1 MSKEKRLVPELRFS
15 EFDGEWKHL
24 RLSDVTTRVTRKNK
38 NLETDLPLTISAE
51 YGLVDQSDFFNRYVA
66 SKDMS
71 GYYLLKKGEFAYNK
85 SYSNGNPW
93 GVVRRLTKYD
103 QGALSSLYICF
114 NANGGFDP
122 DFIEKY
128 FQSNVWHKE
137 VSMIAVEGARNHGL
151 LNISV
156 NEFFETLH
164 YLPSYNE
171 QKKIATFLSLIDKK
185 IELLEKKVE
194 LLEQQKRGLLQK
206 IFSQEIRFK
215 KDDGSE
221 FEEWE
226 DTPFSK
232 IFKERKKYSSKDLD
246 FPHVSLTK
254 EGVVPKTERYERD
267 FLVKSNDKKYKIT
280 HLNDICYNPA
290 NLKFGVISRN
300 KFGSAIFSPIY
311 VTFEVNK
318 KYNSEF
324 IEYFVTRKD
333 LINKLRR
340 FEEGTVYERTAVKP
354 FDFLTFSFH
363 LPQIEEQRK
372 IADFLSKHD
381 LLIDVARQK
390 LENIKELKRG
400 LLQKMFI

>member
-114 NANGGFDP
+114 SANGGFDP

-151 LNISV
+151 LNVSV

-171 QKKIATFLSLIDKK
+171 QKKIATFLSLIDNK

-194 LLEQQKRGLLQK
+194 LLEEQKRGLLQK

-221 FEEWE
+221 Y
-226 DTPFSK
+226 
-232 IFKERKKYSSKDLD
+232 KKWKTKRLNEIVDYQSSNL
-246 FPHVSLTK
+246 SQ
-254 EGVVPKTERYERD
+254 
-267 FLVKSNDKKYKIT
+267 NM
-280 HLNDICYNPA
+280 LNDISKDDYEVYGA
-290 NLKFGVISRN
+290 NGVVGTFKTYSFDKHYITIIKDGAGVGRIQ
-300 KFGSAIFSPIY
+300 KCKPYTSAIGTLGIILNNEESNIDFVYYLMQMIDFTKY
-311 VTFEVNK
+311 VVGSTIPHV
-318 KYNSEF
+318 
-324 IEYFVTRKD
+324 YFKD
-333 LINKLRR
+333 YGKINMDIPTL
-340 FEEGTVYERTAVKP
+340 
-354 FDFLTFSFH
+354 
-363 LPQIEEQRK
+363 EEQSY
-372 IADFLSKHD
+372 IADFFNKHD
-381 LLIDVARQK
+381 LFIDSTRNK
-390 LENIKELKRG
+390 LEKTNQLKNG
-400 LLQKMFI
+400 LLHELFL